1 MAQRSNAGQP
11 DPGPGQVPGTP
22 QASGSTPGA
31 GQAAGAGQ
39 TAGTGQAARTGPQ
52 LGRLSRP
59 MASFGR
65 PGTGGTTTIDSG
77 SYRRWTAELIGTG
90 LLIFFGAG
98 MATIVFGFRAYGG
111 SVAAGILL
119 TGLVFGLVLLGLV
132 AVVGPISGCHLNP
145 AVTLGAYLARR
156 ISIIDAAGYWIA
168 QVIGGILGALLLLW
182 VMHGSPFYT
191 KARNGLGANGYG
203 NLSLLHTSGGGAFLA
218 EVILTAVFVLVV
230 LSATRKEASA
240 PVAGLIVG
248 FVLALVNIFGIP
260 IDGASVNPARSIG
273 PALIVGGPAL
283 SQLWLFI
290 LAPLV
295 GGVLAAGV
303 FMLFHPVAP
312 DGGSAGMRAG
322 DVSAETTMTLSAADE
337 EDARRRMGTG
347 GAAGVTATPPGG
359 QAGAGQQP
367 GATGTARPGS
377 GGASPTGRPPQD
389 PPSAGGQPQR

>member
-1 MAQRSNAGQP
+1 
-11 DPGPGQVPGTP
+11 
-22 QASGSTPGA
+22 
-31 GQAAGAGQ
+31 
-39 TAGTGQAARTGPQ
+39 
-52 LGRLSRP
+52 

-65 PGTGGTTTIDSG
+65 PGTGGTTVMDGATA
-77 SYRRWTAELIGTG
+77 RRYMAELIGTG
-90 LLIFFGAG
+90 LLVFFGAG

-119 TGLVFGLVLLGLV
+119 TGLVFGLILLGLV
-132 AVVGPISGCHLNP
+132 AFVGPISGCHINP
-145 AVTLGAYLARR
+145 AVTLGAYLSRR
-156 ISIIDAAGYWIA
+156 ISLMDAAGYWAA

-182 VMHGSPFYT
+182 VMHGSAFYS
-191 KARNGLGANGYG
+191 KAKNGLGANGYG

-290 LAPLV
+290 LAPLI

-303 FMLFHPVAP
+303 FMLFNPVP
-312 DGGSAGMRAG
+312 DTAAVPGPG
-322 DVSAETTMTLSAADE
+322 DVKAETTMTLSAADE
-337 EDARRRMGTG
+337 EDARRR
-347 GAAGVTATPPGG
+347 AGTAT
-359 QAGAGQQP
+359 
-367 GATGTARPGS
+367 T
-377 GGASPTGRPPQD
+377 ASPTGPGPQAPAGTGSSGQTGASPGTPPAGKPPED
-389 PPSAGGQPQR
+389 PPAGTARR